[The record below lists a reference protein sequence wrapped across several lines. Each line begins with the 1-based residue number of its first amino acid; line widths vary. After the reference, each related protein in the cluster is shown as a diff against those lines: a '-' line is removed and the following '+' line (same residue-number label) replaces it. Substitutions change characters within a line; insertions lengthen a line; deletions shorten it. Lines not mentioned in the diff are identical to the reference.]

1 MTNETTFE
9 NVQLLDK
16 VFNIGLGW
24 GTVIQYT
31 VENGK
36 TSTFWVVFKES
47 GQEVRFTALGAVTTN
62 SFTANNQ
69 TLFWDEVKIVAPV
82 RPNVAPP
89 VDTLM
94 NVWSHPDHKWKR
106 YSTGKFASDGRL
118 LVFNDGATSKSA
130 SDPSRVFAT
139 DNWEVV

>member
-24 GTVIQYT
+24 GTVIQRA

-36 TSTFWVVFKES
+36 TSTFWVVFKEY
-47 GQEVRFTALGAVTTN
+47 GHEIHFTASGTVTTN
-62 SFTANNQ
+62 SFTATNQ

-82 RPNVAPP
+82 KPVAVPP
-89 VDTLM
+89 KDTL
-94 NVWSHPDHKWKR
+94 VLVDGKLKR
-106 YSTGKFASDGRL
+106 YSTGVLSESGKL
-118 LVFNDGATSKSA
+118 LCYHNGANSITVDS
-130 SDPSRVFAT
+130 PNMIVGWET
-139 DNWEVV
+139 WEVVI